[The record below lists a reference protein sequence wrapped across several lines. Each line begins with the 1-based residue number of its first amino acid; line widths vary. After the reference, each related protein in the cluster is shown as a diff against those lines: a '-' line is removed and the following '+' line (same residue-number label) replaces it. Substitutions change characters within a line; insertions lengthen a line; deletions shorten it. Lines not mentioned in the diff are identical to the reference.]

1 MLNKNDIKVI
11 AFDAD
16 DTLWINETY
25 FREKEELFTEVM
37 STYLSSPDQIMEEL
51 FKTEMQNLSNF
62 GYGAKGFTLSMI
74 ETAIKV
80 SSSKITPD
88 DILKIIDLGKSLLT
102 IPIDLLD
109 DVVKVLS
116 SLQNK
121 YKLVVATKGDL
132 LDQERKLV
140 KSGLTK
146 YFHHIEIMSEKKDK
160 NYQKLLNRLEISP
173 KEFLMIGN
181 SLKSDILPV
190 VNIGGD
196 AIHIPFHTTWVHESI
211 NEESIKHLNYL
222 KVNKIID
229 VLKYL

>member
-146 YFHHIEIMSEKKDK
+146 YFHHIEIMSEKKDE

>member
-1 MLNKNDIKVI
+1 MNKNNIKVI

-25 FREKEELFTEVM
+25 FREKEEIFTEIM
-37 STYLSSPDQIMEEL
+37 SNYLDSPEQIMDEL

-74 ETAIKV
+74 ETAIKI
-80 SSSKITPD
+80 SSSKITAN

-109 DVVKVLS
+109 DVEKVLS

-132 LDQERKLV
+132 LDQEKKLV

-146 YFHHIEIMSEKKDK
+146 YFHHIEIMSEKKDV
-160 NYQKLLNRLEISP
+160 NYQKLLKRIEIQPS
-173 KEFLMIGN
+173 EFLMIGN

-190 VNIGGD
+190 VNIGGN
-196 AIHIPFHTTWVHESI
+196 AIHIPFHTTWIHESV
-211 NEESIKHLNYL
+211 NEEDIRHLNYL
-222 KVNKIID
+222 KVEQIID
-229 VLKYL
+229 ILKYL